1 MVEPKNLAKL
11 YVKEH
16 ELRYKAGWNLITDD
30 IKVSVVFDSIVK
42 DTITASKVDN
52 TPIDAEYLYLVRK
65 EVVSVVEGK
74 CK

>member
-1 MVEPKNLAKL
+1 MVEPKKLAKL

-42 DTITASKVDN
+42 DTIVN
-52 TPIDAEYLYLVRK
+52 NILIDAEYLYLVRK
-65 EVVSVVEGK
+65 EVVYVVEGK
-74 CK
+74 YK